1 MSCEVIVHFQ
11 ESPLSIPNKK
21 TPCPCDCLLLFQA
34 ALEAQKRRLE
44 IEKNRASHSANGDA
58 PRPALGP
65 RVTKG
70 GGWLPSSTSH
80 SATEL
85 DDPLLQ
91 QINNIES
98 FLQQARS
105 ANRTDEA
112 AMLEENLRQLQ
123 EEFDAQQMSRAI
135 EISQRQAQEEDLQ
148 RSQILHLQQR
158 EVESKITRMDSSNLG
173 DFKNIEEHWEKEG
186 ESGWDLETSPQHKTL
201 SINSFPRLP
210 GNSPPLQR
218 DECTT
223 TPPGEEA
230 SLNPFDEE
238 DATLVE
244 EDSTNPFSEEIQKEQ
259 QQKSVRKPKEYNPF
273 EEDEDEEQEVD
284 PGKISSSR
292 NPFEDD
298 IEDDDKS
305 NAFKEMAGQT
315 PSTSTNPFE
324 VDDDSPALDNIIEE
338 ELLLQQID
346 NIRAYIFDA
355 KLSGRTDE
363 VELLSQN
370 LRELHCTLQEQKRKA
385 H

>member
-1 MSCEVIVHFQ
+1 MFTFKCL
-11 ESPLSIPNKK
+11 PCLYKK
-21 TPCPCDCLLLFQA
+21 RTFLCDSSLLFQA

-44 IEKNRASHSANGDA
+44 IEKNRAPYSANGDA
-58 PRPALGP
+58 PQPALGP
-65 RVTKG
+65 RMTKG
-70 GGWLPSSTSH
+70 GGWLPSSTSR
-80 SATEL
+80 SANEL

-98 FLQQARS
+98 FLQQARA

-123 EEFDAQQMSRAI
+123 EEYDAQQMSLAI

-148 RSQILHLQQR
+148 RSQILHLQLR
-158 EVESKITRMDSSNLG
+158 EVESKMNRMDSSDVGEL
-173 DFKNIEEHWEKEG
+173 KNVEEHWEKKGDPEA
-186 ESGWDLETSPQHKTL
+186 SPQHKTL

-223 TPPGEEA
+223 TPPGGEA

-238 DATLVE
+238 DATPVE
-244 EDSTNPFSEEIQKEQ
+244 EDSTNPFSEEIQREQ
-259 QQKSVRKPKEYNPF
+259 QQAVGKPKEYNPF
-273 EEDEDEEQEVD
+273 EEAEDEEQD
-284 PGKISSSR
+284 AGAGKKNPSR

-298 IEDDDKS
+298 TEDDDKG
-305 NAFKEMAGQT
+305 NPFKESPGET
-315 PSTSTNPFE
+315 PSASTNPFE
-324 VDDDSPALDNIIEE
+324 DDENSPALDDIIEE

-355 KLSGRTDE
+355 KLSGRADE

-370 LRELHCTLQEQKRKA
+370 LRELQCTLQEQKRKA

>member
-1 MSCEVIVHFQ
+1 MASLYDCIVM
-11 ESPLSIPNKK
+11 
-21 TPCPCDCLLLFQA
+21 FQA

-44 IEKNRASHSANGDA
+44 IEKNRAAHSTNGDA
-58 PRPALGP
+58 LRPAPGP

-70 GGWLPSSTSH
+70 GGWLPSSTSR
-80 SATEL
+80 STSEL

-98 FLQQARS
+98 FLQQARA
-105 ANRTDEA
+105 ANRTDET

-158 EVESKITRMDSSNLG
+158 ELESKMYRMDSLDLADS
-173 DFKNIEEHWEKEG
+173 KNVQEHWEKES
-186 ESGWDLETSPQHKTL
+186 ESGQDLETSPQHKTL

-210 GNSPPLQR
+210 GNSPPLQQ
-218 DECTT
+218 DEYTT
-223 TPPGEEA
+223 TPPGGEA
-230 SLNPFDEE
+230 SLNPFDE
-238 DATLVE
+238 DATPIE
-244 EDSTNPFSEEIQKEQ
+244 EDSTNPFCEEIQREQ
-259 QQKSVRKPKEYNPF
+259 QQKAVGKPKEYNPF
-273 EEDEDEEQEVD
+273 EEGEDEEQEVD
-284 PGKISSSR
+284 AGKKNSSR

-298 IEDDDKS
+298 LEDDDKG
-305 NAFKEMAGQT
+305 NPFKETAGET
-315 PSTSTNPFE
+315 PSISTNPFE
-324 VDDDSPALDNIIEE
+324 DDDDSPALDDIIEE

-370 LRELHCTLQEQKRKA
+370 LRELQCTLQEQKRKV

>member
-1 MSCEVIVHFQ
+1 MASLH
-11 ESPLSIPNKK
+11 
-21 TPCPCDCLLLFQA
+21 DCVLLFQA

-44 IEKNRASHSANGDA
+44 IEKNRATHSANGDI
-58 PRPALGP
+58 PRPAPGP
-65 RVTKG
+65 RMTKG
-70 GGWLPSSTSH
+70 GGWLPSSTSRL
-80 SATEL
+80 ANEP

-98 FLQQARS
+98 FLQQARA
-105 ANRTDEA
+105 ANRTDEV

-158 EVESKITRMDSSNLG
+158 ELESKMNRMDSSDLG
-173 DFKNIEEHWEKEG
+173 DSKNVEEHWEKES

-201 SINSFPRLP
+201 SINSFPSLP
-210 GNSPPLQR
+210 GSSPPLQQ
-218 DECTT
+218 DEYTT
-223 TPPGEEA
+223 TSPGGEA
-230 SLNPFDEE
+230 SLNPFDE
-238 DATLVE
+238 DATPVE
-244 EDSTNPFSEEIQKEQ
+244 EDSTNPFSEEIQREQ
-259 QQKSVRKPKEYNPF
+259 QQKAVGKPKEYNPF
-273 EEDEDEEQEVD
+273 EKGEDEEQEVD
-284 PGKISSSR
+284 AGKINSSR

-298 IEDDDKS
+298 IEDDDKG
-305 NAFKEMAGQT
+305 NPFKETPGET
-315 PSTSTNPFE
+315 PSISTNPFE
-324 VDDDSPALDNIIEE
+324 DDDDSPTLDDIIEE

-370 LRELHCTLQEQKRKA
+370 LRELQCTLQEQKRKV

>member
-1 MSCEVIVHFQ
+1 M
-11 ESPLSIPNKK
+11 P
-21 TPCPCDCLLLFQA
+21 FQA
-34 ALEAQKRRLE
+34 ALEAQKRRQDM
-44 IEKNRASHSANGDA
+44 EKNRATHSANGDA

-65 RVTKG
+65 RMTKG
-70 GGWLPSSTSH
+70 GGWLPSSTSC
-80 SATEL
+80 SANEL

-98 FLQQARS
+98 FLQQARA

-148 RSQILHLQQR
+148 RSQILHLQLR
-158 EVESKITRMDSSNLG
+158 EAESKMTRTDSSDLG
-173 DFKNIEEHWEKEG
+173 ILKNVEEHWENEAERG
-186 ESGWDLETSPQHKTL
+186 RDSETSPQCKTL
-201 SINSFPRLP
+201 SINSFPCLP
-210 GNSPPLQR
+210 GSSPPLQR
-218 DECTT
+218 DESTT
-223 TPPGEEA
+223 TPPGGEA

-238 DATLVE
+238 VATPLE
-244 EDSTNPFSEEIQKEQ
+244 EDSMNPFSQEIQREQEQ
-259 QQKSVRKPKEYNPF
+259 QKAVGKPKEYNPF
-273 EEDEDEEQEVD
+273 EEGEDEEQEVD
-284 PGKISSSR
+284 PGKKISSQ

-298 IEDDDKS
+298 IDDDDKG
-305 NAFKEMAGQT
+305 NPFKET
-315 PSTSTNPFE
+315 PSETPSASTNPFE
-324 VDDDSPALDNIIEE
+324 DDYALDDIIEE

-370 LRELHCTLQEQKRKA
+370 LRELQCTLQEQKRKA

>member
-1 MSCEVIVHFQ
+1 M
-11 ESPLSIPNKK
+11 
-21 TPCPCDCLLLFQA
+21 

-44 IEKNRASHSANGDA
+44 IEKNRAPHSANGDA
-58 PRPALGP
+58 PRPAPGP
-65 RVTKG
+65 RMTKG

-80 SATEL
+80 SANEL

-98 FLQQARS
+98 FLQQARA

-135 EISQRQAQEEDLQ
+135 EMSQRQAQEEDLQ
-148 RSQILHLQQR
+148 RSQILHLQLK
-158 EVESKITRMDSSNLG
+158 EAESKMTRMDSSNLG
-173 DFKNIEEHWEKEG
+173 HSKNVKEHWEKEEEHG
-186 ESGWDLETSPQHKTL
+186 LDLETSPQHKTP

-218 DECTT
+218 ENCTT

-230 SLNPFDEE
+230 SLNPFDE
-238 DATLVE
+238 DDITPVE
-244 EDSTNPFSEEIQKEQ
+244 EDSTNPFSEEIQREQ
-259 QQKSVRKPKEYNPF
+259 KQKPVTKPKEYNPF
-273 EEDEDEEQEVD
+273 EESVAEEQD
-284 PGKISSSR
+284 GDAGKKGSSR

-298 IEDDDKS
+298 LEDNDKCNPFNES
-305 NAFKEMAGQT
+305 PDET
-315 PSTSTNPFE
+315 PSASTNPFE
-324 VDDDSPALDNIIEE
+324 DDKDSPALDDIIEE

-355 KLSGRTDE
+355 KHSGRRDE

-370 LRELHCTLQEQKRKA
+370 LRELQCTLQEQKRKT